1 LHFSALKQVFKWC
14 FSAQSCCSAAWKAC
28 FLGLLGQFL
37 NVKHGSIHLMFA
49 EEHKLWTIDD
59 WQTAFLNNEYSFEI
73 GKKSPGDDS
82 WHLVSSAIVYFGPRT
97 LQEVFNMLTL
107 KSMKTCW
114 YMSQQMGKLCAYLLE
129 LNQNTISTQ
138 LHQKRKST
146 ATHSEL
152 NLHTSFSGISY
163 WLGLKYFLIFK
174 LFQHE
179 ITN

>member
-1 LHFSALKQVFKWC
+1 MLNFSKTDICDRSWALIKLCNFL
-14 FSAQSCCSAAWKAC
+14 FSWYLAVLSFIAPHWSHVSQQHPHYPATSLIFSQHCLTQSHSVETA
-28 FLGLLGQFL
+28 
-37 NVKHGSIHLMFA
+37 
-49 EEHKLWTIDD
+49 KLKT
-59 WQTAFLNNEYSFEI
+59 
-73 GKKSPGDDS
+73 PGDDS
-82 WHLVSSAIVYFGPRT
+82 WHLVSSAIVYVGPRT

-138 LHQKRKST
+138 LHQKRNST

-174 LFQHE
+174 LFQNE
-179 ITN
+179 IKN

>member
-1 LHFSALKQVFKWC
+1 MIQPSLDTQSLCTLHSDCAKKSNYAFKYVILW
-14 FSAQSCCSAAWKAC
+14 FYASI
-28 FLGLLGQFL
+28 L
-37 NVKHGSIHLMFA
+37 NTL
-49 EEHKLWTIDD
+49 
-59 WQTAFLNNEYSFEI
+59 
-73 GKKSPGDDS
+73 SPGDDS
-82 WHLVSSAIVYFGPRT
+82 WHLVSSAIVYVGPRT
-97 LQEVFNMLTL
+97 LQELFNMLTL

-114 YMSQQMGKLCAYLLE
+114 YMYQQMGKLCAYLLE
-129 LNQNTISTQ
+129 LNQNTISTK
-138 LHQKRKST
+138 LHQKRNST